1 MNDTSTVLHETSPPR
16 VRAIYKLFRKKRLK
30 FSIRKITQVE
40 PIDPLPE
47 HYI

>member
-1 MNDTSTVLHETSPPR
+1 MDDTITALHQTSPPR

-40 PIDPLPE
+40 AIDPLPE